1 MYESWCLESAQWEGG
16 MYMYESWC
24 LESAHGK
31 EARTCMRAGVW
42 NQHMGKRHVH
52 V

>member
-1 MYESWCLESAQWEGG
+1 
-16 MYMYESWC
+16 MYESWC

-42 NQHMGKRHVH
+42 NQHSGKEARTCMRAGVWNQHMGKRHVH